1 MKDPKLLFNKVNN
14 RLNKFLTDKNYKD
27 KIDADKGFKKIG
39 NFEKIKIQTAEDNF
53 NIIDPEDTE
62 TFKLQHDKKFIK
74 KFIDSKNLLYKPKK
88 LRALVPEFYPPK

>member
-39 NFEKIKIQTAEDNF
+39 NFEKIKI
-53 NIIDPEDTE
+53 
-62 TFKLQHDKKFIK
+62 
-74 KFIDSKNLLYKPKK
+74 
-88 LRALVPEFYPPK
+88 